1 VPNSKFFLLKAAF
14 VFRQKVRRYSPSPK
28 RSVYRPF
35 LPRLILTKSCRP
47 EKAAENPTLSVKIL
61 IQKFKLKR

>member
-1 VPNSKFFLLKAAF
+1 